1 MQNKKIRV
9 FFLFLIAFYS
19 IPSNAQNLLSFTD
32 PKSDTLKGSII
43 RKKSPGMAM
52 LYSALLPGAGQFY
65 NESYWKIPII
75 LGLAAYWGYEWNDLN
90 KNYKNYKNLYS
101 SSLTLYPPDGVYQY
115 KLIRDF
121 YRTERDKFA
130 WYLGIL
136 YFANIL
142 DAYVDAN
149 LFEFDVG
156 ENLSN
161 VSTGKIFSMKIK
173 IFL

>member
-1 MQNKKIRV
+1 MIRFADQDSNKLESKVHNR
-9 FFLFLIAFYS
+9 
-19 IPSNAQNLLSFTD
+19 
-32 PKSDTLKGSII
+32 
-43 RKKSPGMAM
+43 KSPTMAM

-90 KNYKNYKNLYS
+90 KNYRNYKKLYS
-101 SSLTLYPPDGVYQY
+101 ESLVLFPPSGNYQY
-115 KLIRDF
+115 KVIRDF

-156 ENLSN
+156 DDLSTLKYY
-161 VSTGKIFSMKIK
+161 SPLSISIK
-173 IFL
+173 IHF